1 MVNDEGVFSV
11 EGVLGV
17 SRAIG
22 DHYLKPYVCS
32 TPDLFKLK
40 RTKDDFVSSVGKVRL
55 SVQKLFPFFTSYLF
69 PKSIMLRSSD
79 GLWEDL
85 EPSDCMQI
93 LKRELKNGKTLEACA
108 TAMVDLVCFAFAL
121 LA

>member
-1 MVNDEGVFSV
+1 
-11 EGVLGV
+11 
-17 SRAIG
+17 
-22 DHYLKPYVCS
+22 
-32 TPDLFKLK
+32 
-40 RTKDDFVSSVGKVRL
+40 
-55 SVQKLFPFFTSYLF
+55 
-69 PKSIMLRSSD
+69 MLCSSD

-121 LA
+121 LAWNPMMIYELVIHSWTRH